1 MFWILVVC
9 IGVITDARDCPN
21 KCGNWEKK
29 MDGLWGYM
37 KPHEKSSRM
46 RSKPVRAHR
55 IGASRGYND
64 FRNIVQGVPGHRI
77 VGGWKV
83 RDRGFMVL
91 IRAYN
96 PKDLEDYEI
105 CGGALINDRY
115 VLTAGHCVCMQSS
128 YSNVECDYWGKFR
141 YKNGLYHLWFE
152 FL

>member
-1 MFWILVVC
+1 MFWILFVC

-37 KPHEKSSRM
+37 KPYEKSSRM
-46 RSKPVRAHR
+46 RSKPVKAHG
-55 IGASRGYND
+55 IGALRGYKSVKN
-64 FRNIVQGVPGHRI
+64 NIVQGVPGHRI

-83 RDRGFMVL
+83 RDRGFMVH

-96 PKDLEDYEI
+96 PKDLKDYEI

-115 VLTAGHCVCMQSS
+115 VLTAGHCVCME
-128 YSNVECDYWGKFR
+128 YAIAKCDSGKLR
-141 YKNGLYHLWFE
+141 
-152 FL
+152 

>member
-1 MFWILVVC
+1 MFWILVLC
-9 IGVITDARDCPN
+9 IGVITNARDCPN
-21 KCGNWEKK
+21 NCGNWEKK

-46 RSKPVRAHR
+46 RRKPVKAHG
-55 IGASRGYND
+55 IGASRGYKSVKNND

-96 PKDLEDYEI
+96 PKDLKDYEI

-115 VLTAGHCVCMQSS
+115 VLTAGHCVCME
-128 YSNVECDYWGKFR
+128 YAIAKCDSGKLR
-141 YKNGLYHLWFE
+141 
-152 FL
+152 